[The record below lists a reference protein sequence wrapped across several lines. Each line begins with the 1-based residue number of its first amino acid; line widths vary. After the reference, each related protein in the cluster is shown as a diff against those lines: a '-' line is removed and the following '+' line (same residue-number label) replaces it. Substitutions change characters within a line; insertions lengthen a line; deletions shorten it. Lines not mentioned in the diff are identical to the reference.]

1 MNEPI
6 NKSKHISAVVSS
18 QTKTKKIVQSKT
30 IGSFETSQQAE
41 KRNELQQ
48 FKAVQS
54 DQSVV
59 IDSNNNT
66 LKRQVSSVDTM
77 LSVVGHPSKLSKER
91 QRVNSNRED
100 ISSKMNQNFENQNES
115 THSTKLVPI
124 QRFSFF
130 KWQINVDTLVR
141 IFIIA

>member
-1 MNEPI
+1 VNEPV
-6 NKSKHISAVVSS
+6 NKPKHISAVVSN

-30 IGSFETSQQAE
+30 IGSFETNQLVDKQD
-41 KRNELQQ
+41 ELQ

-54 DQSVV
+54 DQSIV
-59 IDSNNNT
+59 IDNNNNN
-66 LKRQVSSVDTM
+66 LKRQVSTVDSM
-77 LSVVGHPSKLSKER
+77 LSASQANKQCKEK
-91 QRVNSNRED
+91 QRTNSNREE
-100 ISSKMNQNFENQNES
+100 IAAKTNQNFENQNES